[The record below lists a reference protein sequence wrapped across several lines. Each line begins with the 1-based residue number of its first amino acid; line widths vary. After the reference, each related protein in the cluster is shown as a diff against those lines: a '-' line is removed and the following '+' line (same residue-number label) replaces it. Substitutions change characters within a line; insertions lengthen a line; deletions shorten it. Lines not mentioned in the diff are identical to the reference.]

1 MGIQGDFSEFAA
13 AQTTPLL
20 GLAYTLT
27 GNPHDAWD
35 LVQET
40 LERVGVRW
48 RRLRHENPAAYARTV
63 MVRLNID
70 RIRRLRRELPV
81 VQLRDRE
88 SPLVDVGGVDP
99 WLVAAI
105 ADLSPRQ
112 RTALA
117 LRFVEDLDVAQI
129 AERMGC
135 SAGTAK
141 SHLSRGMERL
151 RRQAPAAG
159 PSEAREVS
167 SQ

>member
-1 MGIQGDFSEFAA
+1 
-13 AQTTPLL
+13 
-20 GLAYTLT
+20 
-27 GNPHDAWD
+27 
-35 LVQET
+35 
-40 LERVGVRW
+40 
-48 RRLRHENPAAYARTV
+48 

-129 AERMGC
+129 ASSSTELV
-135 SAGTAK
+135 S
-141 SHLSRGMERL
+141 LRL
-151 RRQAPAAG
+151 RWLN
-159 PSEAREVS
+159 S
-167 SQ
+167 

>member
-1 MGIQGDFSEFAA
+1 MRWRVHGHPGR
-13 AQTTPLL
+13 LL
-20 GLAYTLT
+20 RVRSCSDDSAPGLAYTLT

-35 LVQET
+35 LGQET
-40 LERVGVRW
+40 FERVGVRW

-88 SPLVDVGGVDP
+88 SPRVDVGGVDP

-129 AERMGC
+129 ASSSTELV
-135 SAGTAK
+135 S
-141 SHLSRGMERL
+141 LRL
-151 RRQAPAAG
+151 RWLN
-159 PSEAREVS
+159 S
-167 SQ
+167 